1 MTCHYFSDAWIKLN
15 TLPVCFGAKDNKF
28 GKFSVPSG
36 GSLLAIKLVHVH
48 GYVTRAKNQVYHLSY
63 WGCGAHSSLSDQV
76 DVVITTSTNSV
87 LLPPSQFMGQSLPK
101 QYKWSKI
108 PGYNSLS
115 PELVL
120 SVFSSP
126 LTLTVTSGQVL
137 RLWYGEDLVNSSES
151 DNGGTSC
158 CDVFLASCKLA
169 WSVFFNPV
177 FLTRLS
183 MVLRGR
189 CKVIFLN
196 FNLSNLFLNYKNKLA
211 FTCIEILTSSV
222 LLIICLIFR

>member
-1 MTCHYFSDAWIKLN
+1 MTCHCFSDAWIKLN

-28 GKFSVPSG
+28 GKFSVPSC
-36 GSLLAIKLVHVH
+36 GSLLAIKLVHVY
-48 GYVTRAKNQVYHLSY
+48 GYVTCDKNKVYHWSY
-63 WGCGAHSSLSDQV
+63 WGCGAHSSLSAHV

-87 LLPPSQFMGQSLPK
+87 LLPPSTFISSGT
-101 QYKWSKI
+101 KWSKI
-108 PGYNSLS
+108 PGYKSLS

-126 LTLTVTSGQVL
+126 LTVTSGQVL

-169 WSVFFNPV
+169 
-177 FLTRLS
+177 
-183 MVLRGR
+183 
-189 CKVIFLN
+189 
-196 FNLSNLFLNYKNKLA
+196 
-211 FTCIEILTSSV
+211 
-222 LLIICLIFR
+222 

>member
-1 MTCHYFSDAWIKLN
+1 MTCHCFSDAWIKLN
-15 TLPVCFGAKDNKF
+15 SLPVCFGAKDNKF

-48 GYVTRAKNQVYHLSY
+48 GYVTCDKNKVYHWSY
-63 WGCGAHSSLSDQV
+63 WGCGAHGSLSNHV

-87 LLPPSQFMGQSLPK
+87 LLPPSTFISSGT
-101 QYKWSKI
+101 KWSKI
-108 PGYNSLS
+108 PGYKSLS

-126 LTLTVTSGQVL
+126 LTVTSGQVL

-158 CDVFLASCKLA
+158 CDVFA
-169 WSVFFNPV
+169 
-177 FLTRLS
+177 RL
-183 MVLRGR
+183 M
-189 CKVIFLN
+189 
-196 FNLSNLFLNYKNKLA
+196 
-211 FTCIEILTSSV
+211 
-222 LLIICLIFR
+222 

>member
-87 LLPPSQFMGQSLPK
+87 LLPPSQFILTGTR
-101 QYKWSKI
+101 WSKI
-108 PGYNSLS
+108 PGYKSLS

-120 SVFSSP
+120 SVFSVP
-126 LTLTVTSGQVL
+126 
-137 RLWYGEDLVNSSES
+137 
-151 DNGGTSC
+151 
-158 CDVFLASCKLA
+158 
-169 WSVFFNPV
+169 
-177 FLTRLS
+177 
-183 MVLRGR
+183 
-189 CKVIFLN
+189 
-196 FNLSNLFLNYKNKLA
+196 
-211 FTCIEILTSSV
+211 
-222 LLIICLIFR
+222 